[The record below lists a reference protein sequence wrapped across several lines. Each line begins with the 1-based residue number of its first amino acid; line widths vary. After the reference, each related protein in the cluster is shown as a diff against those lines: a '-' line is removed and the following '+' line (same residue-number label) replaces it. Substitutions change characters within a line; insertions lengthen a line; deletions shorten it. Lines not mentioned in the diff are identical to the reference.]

1 MVLLSFDF
9 IDEIN
14 SKAEAFINQADVSLY
29 KAKTYGLNQ
38 FAVNEIFKG
47 KNFAKLQESF

>member
-1 MVLLSFDF
+1 MLLSFDF
-9 IDEIN
+9 IDET
-14 SKAEAFINQADVSLY
+14 SLKAEALTNQSDASLY